1 MEVNPKP
8 PPRRRPSFREQK
20 MPSDTEKTD
29 RAANDSVMPYPQNR
43 AIEYGRRNDRGYNP
57 RYSDRPIAGDKAQSW
72 RGNFPSGD
80 RFNGNN
86 RQRGRDRFPARQGY
100 NPTGGRAEKWK
111 HDLYDEAN
119 KSPPPKNEED
129 QISKIESLLAS

>member
-1 MEVNPKP
+1 
-8 PPRRRPSFREQK
+8 

-29 RAANDSVMPYPQNR
+29 RAAYDSVMPNSQDR
-43 AIEYGRRNDRGYNP
+43 GIDYGRRNDRGRNS
-57 RYSDRPIAGDKAQSW
+57 RYLGRPVAGERESNKAQSW

-86 RQRGRDRFPARQGY
+86 RQGGRDRFTARQGY